1 MSNEYQPKFNRMSLN
16 VLMLASAALI
26 VIFGQSARQMDY
38 KPLPPA
44 PKLDISIWHADSGA
58 KVWYSPYF
66 SETLEIQLWYQAG
79 FAYDDAF
86 TGRANMLAQ
95 LLKFES
101 QTMKLPM
108 EVSLDQDFIKFT
120 LHLST
125 DPVKM
130 KSQIEQ
136 SVALLYRPKL
146 PNQAIK
152 KLVKINAQT
161 LPTLSD
167 ELWQQTYAGHAY
179 GNIKQNNLASAASF
193 TRAQLQKYQ
202 QAYIHP
208 QRLHASIVGDISERG
223 AQIIMESLLPAS
235 KYKSPSYSSIA
246 SKSIGTVSNHQQLM
260 VVWPGEYIND
270 FIESNDPQTLKNG
283 TIKKAAKSQ
292 EEMAKQQLQ
301 THVDKQMTV
310 QLLKAIHGDSVKWQP
325 GKYNSTLVI
334 RQPDQL
340 KHAVQDQIDSDM
352 IAHNTR
358 QLAKKWLEM
367 VNNASGL
374 SQYLV
379 ELNAY
384 RLPVNQLRKDLSVLD
399 GWDDDNWETA
409 SETLLPWLYQD

>member
-26 VIFGQSARQMDY
+26 VIFGQSARQMDH

-179 GNIKQNNLASAASF
+179 GDINQNNLASAASF

-235 KYKSPSYSSIA
+235 KYKSPAYSPIA
-246 SKSIGTVSNHQQLM
+246 SKSIGSVSNHQQLM
-260 VVWPGEYIND
+260 VVWPGEYIN
-270 FIESNDPQTLKNG
+270 ETV
-283 TIKKAAKSQ
+283 IKTAKSQ
-292 EEMAKQQLQ
+292 EKIAKQQLQ

-325 GKYNSTLVI
+325 GKYNSTLMI
-334 RQPDQL
+334 RQPEQL

-399 GWDDDNWETA
+399 GWDEGSWETA

>member
-1 MSNEYQPKFNRMSLN
+1 
-16 VLMLASAALI
+16 
-26 VIFGQSARQMDY
+26 
-38 KPLPPA
+38 
-44 PKLDISIWHADSGA
+44 
-58 KVWYSPYF
+58 
-66 SETLEIQLWYQAG
+66 
-79 FAYDDAF
+79 
-86 TGRANMLAQ
+86 
-95 LLKFES
+95 
-101 QTMKLPM
+101 
-108 EVSLDQDFIKFT
+108 
-120 LHLST
+120 
-125 DPVKM
+125 
-130 KSQIEQ
+130 
-136 SVALLYRPKL
+136 
-146 PNQAIK
+146 
-152 KLVKINAQT
+152 
-161 LPTLSD
+161 
-167 ELWQQTYAGHAY
+167 
-179 GNIKQNNLASAASF
+179 
-193 TRAQLQKYQ
+193 
-202 QAYIHP
+202 
-208 QRLHASIVGDISERG
+208 
-223 AQIIMESLLPAS
+223 MESLLPAS